1 MEPKSQLADRLK
13 VVLAS
18 AFSFYLKAHNYHWNV
33 TGPNFG
39 EYHDFFSKV
48 YTDVHSSVDLYAEHI
63 RALGY
68 YSPGSLSRFTELSLI
83 SDEVAVPSPKF
94 MFVRLGSDNL
104 LLINELKAVAAM
116 ADDMNERGLLS
127 TLETQIQ
134 VHEKLQWMLNSYTE

>member
-1 MEPKSQLADRLK
+1 MEPKAQLADRLK

-39 EYHDFFSKV
+39 EYHDFFAKV
-48 YTDVHSSVDLYAEHI
+48 YTEAHSSVDLYAEHI

-68 YSPGSLSRFTELSLI
+68 YSPGSLSRFSELSLI
-83 SDEVAVPSPKF
+83 SDEVSVPSPKF

-134 VHEKLQWMLNSYTE
+134 IHEKLQWMLNSYAE